1 MSMQAEPNLLARAFD
16 WIKARALRD
25 NELGAMSRD
34 DMHFLAADLGI
45 TEADLK
51 DVAPRVTDHS
61 DLMDQMMRV
70 RGLDPDNVRRHF
82 SALVRDMELTC
93 TRCPDVRHCRRE
105 LAAGRAAEHC
115 HEFCPNAEAMD
126 EL

>member
-1 MSMQAEPNLLARAFD
+1 MQAEPSLLARAFD

-45 TEADLK
+45 TEADLM
-51 DVAPRVTDHS
+51 DIAPRVTDHS
-61 DLMDQMMRV
+61 DLMDRMMRI
-70 RGLDPDNVRRHF
+70 RGLDPDTVRHHF

-93 TRCPDVRHCRRE
+93 ARCSDVRQCRRE
-105 LAAGRAAEHC
+105 LAAGTAAAHF
-115 HEFCPNAEAMD
+115 HEFCPNAETMD
-126 EL
+126 QF